1 MIRAVSVDLAI
12 NLSQFSQR
20 LTAAG
25 IVHRVVEESGRQTIW
40 VYSEHEVQAVKQQ
53 LAHWLKSTLRD
64 TEVSPPPADGLAASA
79 AGPIL
84 PANQSLSYFAFRRCP
99 LTGMLMIA
107 CIGVALLS
115 GMGSNTGSVR

>member
-1 MIRAVSVDLAI
+1 MIRAVSVDFAI

-64 TEVSPPPADGLAASA
+64 TEVSPSPAGGLADFIKGLPFGISA
-79 AGPIL
+79 TAIPITL
-84 PANQSLSYFAFRRCP
+84 
-99 LTGMLMIA
+99 
-107 CIGVALLS
+107 
-115 GMGSNTGSVR
+115 